1 MKVSS
6 DGSTFHQVYVVDQT
20 TGNLAIKALVSA
32 ASYAVAGLPAGLNG
46 ALAFASNGRKLGE
59 AAGAGTG
66 VMAVFS
72 NGSWRRLSDDSIV
85 AS

>member
-1 MKVSS
+1 M
-6 DGSTFHQVYVVDQT
+6 YVVDQT
-20 TGNLAIKALVSA
+20 TGNAAFKALLG
-32 ASYAVAGLPAGLNG
+32 VAGSTVAALPAGFNG

-66 VMAVFS
+66 VVAAFS
-72 NGSWRRLSDDSIV
+72 NGQWRRLSDDTIV